1 MKNIILYGIGQIAP
15 KVVDYLLDT
24 PDTKIQFAVDNDLN
38 KIGKDLG
45 EVVDREPL
53 GIPVI
58 HPDDLTDSVK
68 TAGAKYAA
76 DSHVAIHMTSSK
88 IKDVMPQVKQL
99 LCNGYHIVSS
109 CEEMAHLPRFHYDEF
124 TELNYFA
131 QANHKTVVGTGVNPG
146 YLMDRL
152 AVELALKHEDVYTI
166 DVKRVVDASKRREAL
181 QRKVGSAISPQ
192 QFGGLKRHNKIG
204 HVGLIESVA
213 LIAEGLNC
221 HLADYKE
228 DLRPVLALQDYQTD
242 FFHIR
247 QGQVRGI
254 NHKVTGAMHSRDA
267 PREILANLELI
278 MAVGEEKTGDYI
290 TITQRNG
297 DSHPYK
303 IEPCTDG
310 DAATSAIMV
319 DFATRLLSSARS
331 TRAGV
336 KSVNDFP
343 LPDLER
349 YLI

>member
-1 MKNIILYGIGQIAP
+1 MKKVTLYGIGQIAP
-15 KVVDYLLDT
+15 KVVDYLLDV
-24 PDTKIQFAVDNDLN
+24 PDAEIQFAVDNDPN

-45 EVVDREPL
+45 DVVGMVPL
-53 GIPVI
+53 GIPI
-58 HPDDLTDSVK
+58 ISPEDLTY
-68 TAGAKYAA
+68 GARLAVDNY
-76 DSHVAIHMTSSK
+76 VAIHMTSSK
-88 IKDVMPQVKQL
+88 IKDVMPQIKQL
-99 LCNGYHIVSS
+99 IRNGYHVVSS
-109 CEEMAHLPRFHYDEF
+109 CEEMAHLPRFHHKEF
-124 TELNYFA
+124 TELNDTA
-131 QANHKTVVGTGVNPG
+131 QAYHKTVVGTGVNPG

-152 AVELALKHEDVYTI
+152 AVELALKHGDVASI

-181 QRKVGSAISPQ
+181 QRKVGSSISPQ

-221 HLADYKE
+221 HLVDYKE
-228 DLRPVLALQDYQTD
+228 DLRPVLALQDYQTE

-254 NHKVTGAMHSRDA
+254 NHKVIGAMHSREKS
-267 PREILANLELI
+267 PQEILASLELI

-290 TITQRNG
+290 TITQKNG
-297 DSHPYK
+297 ESHPYK

-310 DAATSAIMV
+310 DVATSAILV
-319 DFATRLLSSARS
+319 DFATRLLSNARS

-343 LPDLER
+343 LPDLDR